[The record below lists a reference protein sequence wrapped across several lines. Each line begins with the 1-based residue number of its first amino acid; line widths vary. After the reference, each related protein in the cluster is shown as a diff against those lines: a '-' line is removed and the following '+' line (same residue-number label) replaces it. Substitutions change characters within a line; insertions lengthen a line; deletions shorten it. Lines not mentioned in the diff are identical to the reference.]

1 MSEWNLKNPE
11 IKKDQLI
18 QMEDRRR
25 QELEKSMEDED
36 YRLEVPLSVLSSE
49 ISVDEIKK
57 RYSLPIDEDSSE
69 IVEKVSVDKTPWR
82 SVVQ

>member
-1 MSEWNLKNPE
+1 
-11 IKKDQLI
+11 
-18 QMEDRRR
+18 MEDRRR